1 MDRSII
7 KFEKLLSIHFTHPE
21 YSFSGASGGVLSNFI
36 RIRPDVPTQKLF
48 KKHDIHYRLRQ
59 DTLLLFVR
67 IRLDR
72 DAPYFTL
79 PNVLTSRFLFDLQK
93 EVLNQTDIPDTHGAE
108 NLYRIRIN
116 LRASANSMDL
126 SSATLGPIESRE
138 PEMIYHQVDPPYWET
153 VHVNIKGTF
162 GIIDLVTEGSST
174 HRLYTDV
181 SNQDLYFT
189 DANGNEHEHLFTIH
203 LNT

>member
-21 YSFSGASGGVLSNFI
+21 YSFSGASGGILTNFL
-36 RIRPDVPTQKLF
+36 RIQPDLPTKKLF
-48 KKHDIHYRLRQ
+48 KKHDIHYRLGQ

-72 DAPYFTL
+72 DAPYFRL

-138 PEMIYHQVDPPYWET
+138 PEKIFHQVDPPYWET
-153 VHVNIKGTF
+153 VQVNIKGTF
-162 GIIDLVTEGSST
+162 GVIDLVTEGSSN

-181 SNQDLYFT
+181 SNQNLYYT
-189 DANGNEHEHLFTIH
+189 HANGNEHEHLFTIH